1 MELNYSDLSLKDIR
15 YLIALSEHLHFG
27 DAAEAVRV
35 SQPALSKQIKEIE
48 QILGLEIFERTKR
61 SVRVTSRG
69 ESIISQAKVI
79 ASEAQKLISFAG
91 EVVEPLSGKL
101 KIGIIA
107 SSGPYLL
114 PKILKPLKKRY
125 PALELLVKE
134 GYTEDLISDLKKTEL
149 DLLIAADT
157 FEDSSITKFDLF
169 FEPFLLAV
177 SSRHVLASRKFV
189 TEDDICPSEMII
201 LEEGNCLSDQ
211 TWALCP
217 VKNSNLDFIYQAT
230 SLETLYHMIA
240 IGAGYSLVPQ
250 FSKSQNS
257 TVNGLIK
264 YLPFKKKSIGRNMIL
279 ACRKTYPKKQDAL
292 LLQKL
297 IKVYTGV

>member
-27 DAAEAVRV
+27 DAAEAVNV

-48 QILGLEIFERTKR
+48 QILGVKIFERSKR
-61 SVRVTSRG
+61 LVKISKEG
-69 ESIISQAKVI
+69 QDIITQAKII
-79 ASEAQKLISFAG
+79 ASEAQKLISFASKD
-91 EVVEPLSGKL
+91 EEPLSGKL
-101 KIGIIA
+101 KVGIIA
-107 SSGPYLL
+107 SSGPYVL
-114 PKILKPLKKRY
+114 PSILKPIMKRY
-125 PALELLVKE
+125 PSLELLVRE
-134 GYTEDLISDLKKTEL
+134 GHTEELLDLLKRSEL

-157 FEDSSITKFDLF
+157 FEDKSVLKFDLF

-177 SSRHVLASRKFV
+177 SAKHCLANRTFV
-189 TEDDICPSEMII
+189 TENDICPSEMII

-240 IGAGYSLVPQ
+240 IEIGYSLVPK
-250 FSKSQNS
+250 FSKSQSS
-257 TVNGLIK
+257 TVNSLIK
-264 YLPFKKKSIGRNMIL
+264 YIPFRKKNIGRNMIL
-279 ACRKTYPKKQDAL
+279 VCRKSYPKQQDAV

-297 IKVYTGV
+297 IQDVY